1 MKRILLVDDE
11 AIVRDSVSEW
21 LRDEGYF
28 VVCAESGEKA
38 IELSLTEA
46 FEVAVIDLRMPGIDG
61 IETMKR
67 LKNAYPQLKAI
78 IITAYG
84 SIENAVLAMK
94 SGADDFLAKPFT
106 MDKLV
111 RAIFETSVPVSLP
124 LEKSERQ
131 CLYSKLG
138 IVSYRLCT
146 INHACGNCEFAQTVL
161 DMTQEVS
168 NRPLPSD
175 LTMRENKKPM

>member
-11 AIVRDSVSEW
+11 AIVRESVSEW

-28 VVCAESGEKA
+28 VACAESGEKA
-38 IELSLTEA
+38 LELALTEA

-61 IETMKR
+61 IETTKR
-67 LKNAYPQLKAI
+67 LKAVHPQVKVI

-106 MDKLV
+106 MDKLL
-111 RAIFETSVPVSLP
+111 RAIFETSVSEEIPP
-124 LEKSERQ
+124 EKSERQ

-138 IVSYRLCT
+138 LVSYRLCT

-161 DMTQEVS
+161 DRTLEVS

-175 LTMRENKKPM
+175 LTMKENKKPL